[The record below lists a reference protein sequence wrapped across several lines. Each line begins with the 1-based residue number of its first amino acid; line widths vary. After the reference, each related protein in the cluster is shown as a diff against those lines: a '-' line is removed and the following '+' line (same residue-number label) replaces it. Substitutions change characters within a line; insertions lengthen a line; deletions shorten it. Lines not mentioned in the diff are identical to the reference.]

1 MLDLGKIVNKTL
13 VDLKFP
19 CNLLHGISIQWD
31 ICFYL
36 WPCKIF
42 KKDLHLDCLFQRFV
56 GTPHIGE
63 CSSSN
68 QKGRKIRLS
77 EKKPFRV
84 LKMSHVF
91 FPTMPGLC
99 NNVQWKR
106 WQILELSIA
115 LISWISFL
123 NFWKNG
129 KRRVTGELEICE
141 IIQIGW
147 KNSQVCSIWFYF
159 GKIGGKNPKTCD
171 CLVLIPWKQ
180 VWIHWLAE
188 K

>member
-1 MLDLGKIVNKTL
+1 MAYPFSEIFASTSGLAKFLRKTFTWIV
-13 VDLKFP
+13 
-19 CNLLHGISIQWD
+19 
-31 ICFYL
+31 CF
-36 WPCKIF
+36 
-42 KKDLHLDCLFQRFV
+42 KDLLEHLILESVVHQ
-56 GTPHIGE
+56 II
-63 CSSSN
+63 
-68 QKGRKIRLS
+68 KGRKIRLS

-159 GKIGGKNPKTCD
+159 GKVGGKNPKTCD